1 MYSCGQHLP
10 DIQVIHLTH
19 LLHCAVDIWMQSFKG
34 KIVKKQNKF
43 KQTVRERETQRETE
57 TKRETETERDRDRER
72 QTFDTLMVYCCRQ

>member
-43 KQTVRERETQRETE
+43 KQTVRERERQRETE
-57 TKRETETERDRDRER
+57 TKRERETESETESERDRLL
-72 QTFDTLMVYCCRQ
+72 TL